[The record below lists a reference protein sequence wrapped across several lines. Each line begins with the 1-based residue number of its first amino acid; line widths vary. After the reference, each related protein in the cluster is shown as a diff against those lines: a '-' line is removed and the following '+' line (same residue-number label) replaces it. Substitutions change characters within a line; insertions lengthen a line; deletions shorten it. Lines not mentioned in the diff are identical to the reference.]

1 MNPFYQQQ
9 RKKFDA
15 ILTTYQSTKSLIE
28 DLYLRAIQ
36 DSYPRVRAIP
46 NINTFTEN
54 QIRNEFVRN
63 FKNQNPFLK
72 NYIQNNIIGL
82 TAENQAYT
90 KSLTQRT
97 DIELISSWH
106 GHHFVVEC
114 KRLSSAESRYVHGTV
129 KNGTYEI
136 DGMEKFIHLI
146 YAEGDKEAA
155 MLSFIIKSDPLKT
168 TDKLR
173 DKVEVFHPAP
183 DMGKFIGKKCIGLAT
198 SFQSKHIRTDK
209 STIQI
214 YHLFLD
220 FK

>member
-15 ILTTYQSTKSLIE
+15 ILKSYLSTESLIE
-28 DLYLRAIQ
+28 GLYLRAIL
-36 DSYPRVRAIP
+36 DSYLRVKIIP
-46 NINTFTEN
+46 NINTYTEN
-54 QIRNEFVRN
+54 KIRDEFIRD
-63 FKNQNPFLK
+63 FKNTNALVK
-72 NYIQNNIIGL
+72 DYIQNKIIVL

-106 GHHFVVEC
+106 SHRFVVEC
-114 KRLSSAESRYVHGTV
+114 KRLSFAEGRYIHGKMV
-129 KNGTYEI
+129 KGKHEI

-155 MLSFIIKSDPLKT
+155 MLSFVIKSDPQKT
-168 TDKLR
+168 TNKLR
-173 DKVEVFHPAP
+173 DKVEVFRPAP

-198 SFQSKHIRTDK
+198 SFQSNHTRTDG
-209 STIQI
+209 SPIQI
-214 YHLFLD
+214 YHVFLD
-220 FK
+220 FR